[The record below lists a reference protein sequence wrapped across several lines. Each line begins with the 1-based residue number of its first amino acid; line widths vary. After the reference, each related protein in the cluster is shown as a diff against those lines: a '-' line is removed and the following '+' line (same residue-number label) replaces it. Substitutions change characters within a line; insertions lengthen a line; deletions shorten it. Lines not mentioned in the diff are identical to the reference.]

1 MPFLSLHNLGD
12 LFVPF
17 HNQIVYAEK
26 VAEERRSHL
35 LVQRAIRGVG
45 HCDFT
50 GVELATAFSELAA
63 WVEHGIKPEGDDVL
77 DPAVVA
83 GADYGCRFTDLAS
96 GTHVLAAP
104 CP

>member
-1 MPFLSLHNLGD
+1 VPVLTLHTLGD

-17 HNQIVYAEK
+17 SMEQIYAQR
-26 VAEERRSHL
+26 VAANGRSDL

-45 HCDFT
+45 HCDFAPAEFVQ
-50 GVELATAFSELAA
+50 GFVDLVA

-77 DPAVVA
+77 TTAVVA
-83 GADYGCRFTDLAS
+83 DPFYGCTFTTETRDL
-96 GTHVLAAP
+96 GPFTAP